1 MRPPGL
7 AAFEGRDPKRANLYS
22 YENKPREFEAP
33 YAKVFRANQRAW
45 TFFRSL
51 PPGYQRT
58 ATWWVM
64 SAKQD
69 AARTRRLEKLIA
81 ASADEMR
88 IDNLAPTPRAK

>member
-22 YENKPREFEAP
+22 YENRPREFEGP
-33 YAKVFRANQRAW
+33 DAKIFRANRRAW

-58 ATWWVM
+58 ATWWVV

-69 AARTRRLEKLIA
+69 ATRTRRLAKLIE
-81 ASADEMR
+81 ASEDARRLDH
-88 IDNLAPTPRAK
+88 LTSKPPAK

>member
-1 MRPPGL
+1 
-7 AAFEGRDPKRANLYS
+7 
-22 YENKPREFEAP
+22 
-33 YAKVFRANQRAW
+33 
-45 TFFRSL
+45 
-51 PPGYQRT
+51 
-58 ATWWVM
+58 M